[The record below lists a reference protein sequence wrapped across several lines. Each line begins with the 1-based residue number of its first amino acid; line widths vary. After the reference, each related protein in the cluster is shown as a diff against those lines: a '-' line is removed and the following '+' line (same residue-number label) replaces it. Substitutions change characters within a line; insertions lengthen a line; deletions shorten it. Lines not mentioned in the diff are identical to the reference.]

1 MYSVKTIICLL
12 CCISLFACS
21 STEQVSNK
29 QFSDNGY
36 AQGYVSA
43 NYNYTQFTA
52 VNQHTVKKALNSD
65 HQLMML
71 LLNRPVTA
79 DQDMMIN
86 FAKQRASYANA
97 YAANVNTTYENTGT
111 AIKGPRESNNNSAR
125 TVHLYAHLIA
135 QDINAVTITAP
146 PQ

>member
-12 CCISLFACS
+12 CCLSLFACS

-36 AQGYVSA
+36 AQGFVSD
-43 NYNYTQFTA
+43 NYKHTQFTI
-52 VNQHTVKKALNSD
+52 VNQQTVKKDLNSD
-65 HQLMML
+65 HQLMMS
-71 LLNRPVTA
+71 LLNRPMTE
-79 DQDMMIN
+79 DQTMMIA
-86 FAKQRASYANA
+86 FAAQRASYSAA
-97 YAANVNTTYENTGT
+97 SYAANAKTGT
-111 AIKGPRESNNNSAR
+111 VIKGPRESNNNSAR
-125 TVHLYAHLIA
+125 TVHLYAHLIE